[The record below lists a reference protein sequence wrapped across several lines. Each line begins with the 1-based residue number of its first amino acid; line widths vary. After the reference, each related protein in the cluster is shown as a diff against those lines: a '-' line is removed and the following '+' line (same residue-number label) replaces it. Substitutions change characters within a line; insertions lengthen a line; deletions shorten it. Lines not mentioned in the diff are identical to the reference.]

1 MKTLQKTYTG
11 KYAPNHLEFD
21 YWIDLTAD
29 AKGSVIKTYNG
40 TGWVE
45 ISGDSGEQIDAY
57 TKAEVDSKFGETNA
71 TVTSIQDTVSQLYNY
86 TIGCTEATTTAS
98 LVTDKNLVV
107 ATISAND
114 TFSLASVPASG
125 KEIHT
130 IVKNS
135 GDADIVVTIPTES
148 PYVNLSGDNLTVI
161 AGGHVEINAVSDGTN
176 VYIRTL

>member
-45 ISGDSGEQIDAY
+45 INGNSGEQIDAY
-57 TKAEVDSKFGETNA
+57 TKAEIDSKFDSMT
-71 TVTSIQDTVSQLYNY
+71 
-86 TIGCTEATTTAS
+86 GCMAATTTAS

-114 TFSLASVPASG
+114 TFSLASVPAAG

-148 PYVNLSGDNLTVI
+148 PYVNLSSDSLTVA
-161 AGGHVEINAVSDGTN
+161 AGGHAEINAVSDGTN